1 MHLLSEPRASA
12 EFILQTSKV
21 VTVLTAVA
29 LLYTRS
35 AGVAFFVTGALS
47 CSKLAKAIKK
57 AIRQERPLQC
67 SGRKVSY
74 GMPSS
79 HASTCTFFAVYIT
92 LACLELPIHPAFPR
106 FAVFAP
112 MVVLPWTCMVAMS
125 RVRLGH
131 HTWPQIAAG
140 TLLGVCCAIFWF
152 KLWVEDVGGIM
163 TILSSVNV
171 EFTVVSL
178 ISLFWVN

>member
-1 MHLLSEPRASA
+1 MGAALPLWLKFLDE
-12 EFILQTSKV
+12 TSKV
-21 VTVLTAVA
+21 VTVLTAAA

-35 AGVAFFVTGALS
+35 AGVAFFVTGALL
-47 CSKLAKAIKK
+47 CSKIAKVIKK
-57 AIRQERPLQC
+57 AIRQERPSQF
-67 SGRKVSY
+67 SRRQVSY
-74 GMPSS
+74 GMPSA

-92 LACLELPIHPAFPR
+92 FACLELPIHSAFPR
-106 FAVFAP
+106 FAMFAP
-112 MVVLPWTCMVAMS
+112 VVVLPWTCMIVMS

-140 TLLGVCCAIFWF
+140 TLLGVCCASLWF
-152 KLWVEDVGGIM
+152 KLWVDDVGGIM
-163 TILSSVNV
+163 TILSSANV

>member
-1 MHLLSEPRASA
+1 MGAALPLWLKFLGE
-12 EFILQTSKV
+12 TSKV

-35 AGVAFFVTGALS
+35 AGVAFFVTGALL
-47 CSKLAKAIKK
+47 CSKLAKIIKK
-57 AIRQERPLQC
+57 AIRQERPSQC
-67 SGRKVSY
+67 SERKVSY

-92 LACLELPIHPAFPR
+92 FACLELPIHPTFPR

-112 MVVLPWTCMVAMS
+112 VVVLPWTCMIAMS

-140 TLLGVCCAIFWF
+140 TLLGVCCASFWF
-152 KLWVEDVGGIM
+152 KLWVEDVAGIM
-163 TILSSVNV
+163 TIASSVNV
-171 EFTVVSL
+171 EKRGLGHWGSKSRV
-178 ISLFWVN
+178 

>member
-1 MHLLSEPRASA
+1 MGAALPLWLKFLDE
-12 EFILQTSKV
+12 TSKV

-35 AGVAFFVTGALS
+35 AGVAFFVTGALL
-47 CSKLAKAIKK
+47 CSKLAKLTKK
-57 AIRQERPLQC
+57 AIRQERPSQC

-79 HASTCTFFAVYIT
+79 HASTCTFFAAYIT
-92 LACLELPIHPAFPR
+92 LACLELPVHPTFPR
-106 FAVFAP
+106 FVVFTP
-112 MVVLPWTCMVAMS
+112 MIVLPWTCMIAMS

-152 KLWVEDVGGIM
+152 KLWAEDVGGIM